1 MLRSKTRTKKFQS
14 QTNANERRKFYIF
27 SFLRFDV
34 CCTRAEL
41 RMTYPLLC
49 DRLLYH
55 VRGIHNSW
63 ETTAEYISHTSRP
76 PVILPLQLPF
86 YMCTLRIRET
96 IRIFDGSMSMGSSAR
111 VLFYVLY
118 GYRSVQLTH
127 TRLHSLTDRETHTH

>member
-1 MLRSKTRTKKFQS
+1 MRYQTRTKKFQS
-14 QTNANERRKFYIF
+14 QTNAYERREFIF

-34 CCTRAEL
+34 YWTRAEL

-86 YMCTLRIRET
+86 YICT
-96 IRIFDGSMSMGSSAR
+96 
-111 VLFYVLY
+111 
-118 GYRSVQLTH
+118 
-127 TRLHSLTDRETHTH
+127 